1 MNQTDINIQR
11 AADLAKLSGY
21 QQVII
26 FAHDGEQTIVTTWG
40 DTAEH
45 SAQAAAGANAIK
57 KQWSWPADT
66 IAESAK
72 VTQLQTLVKQL
83 ALVHVIQ
90 CTEYERGW
98 GSRNEGYM
106 AFMSETA
113 AKKFCSDYDAQHN
126 TASTAPDWYMKWSYD
141 GTYTCSLDF
150 LTKVLEKHQ
159 VPFNRMSELQS

>member
-1 MNQTDINIQR
+1 MSDDINIQR
-11 AADLAKLSGY
+11 AADLARLSGY

-26 FAHDGEQTIVTTWG
+26 FAHDGEKTVVTTWG
-40 DTAEH
+40 DTAER
-45 SAQAAAGANAIK
+45 SAQAAAGANHIK
-57 KQWSWPADT
+57 KQWGWPADT
-66 IAESAK
+66 IVESAK
-72 VTQLQTLVKQL
+72 VKQL
-83 ALVHVIQ
+83 EGLVSKLARVHVIA

-141 GTYTCSLDF
+141 GTYTCSAEF
-150 LTKVLEKHQ
+150 LARVLKEPVAFTRLK
-159 VPFNRMSELQS
+159 ELKS